1 LREQARIYVDG
12 ASRGN
17 PGQAGIGVILVVD
30 GGVKRLSE
38 YIGFKTNNEAE
49 YMALIRGLETAL
61 EMGVRD
67 AVVYSDSQLLVQQLR
82 GSYRVR
88 SRRLKRLYERA
99 LELISQLA
107 SFQIIHVDRS
117 ENMEADR
124 LANQAIDKKV
134 V

>member
-107 SFQIIHVDRS
+107 SFQIIHVNRS

>member
-1 LREQARIYVDG
+1 MREQARIYVDG

-107 SFQIIHVDRS
+107 SFQIIHVNRS